1 MMTNENPLDKLTAS
15 FEPGNS
21 TQGTATYRHPD
32 EGAQLQQAYAL
43 LQQSATGNELLQFAQ
58 QNQIAVRMIKNKN
71 ATGYIPQS
79 KTIYIGTPVN
89 GAVSTP
95 MLALLV
101 AGAIREAQQELK
113 GFMPPDETKDLQQH
127 LTINHAKRADVL
139 YYQCA
144 VAYEVSETGDNKE
157 ILDEMRKIG
166 HGLIDIYIDERLR
179 G

>member
-1 MMTNENPLDKLTAS
+1 MTNENPLDKLSES
-15 FEPGNS
+15 FSSGKGKEGV
-21 TQGTATYRHPD
+21 ATYRHPD
-32 EGAQLQQAYAL
+32 EGALLQNAQAL
-43 LQQSATGNELLQFAQ
+43 LQQSGTGAELLAFSE
-58 QNQIAVRMIKNKN
+58 QNQVEVRLIKNKS
-71 ATGYIPQS
+71 ASGYIPQS
-79 KTIYIGTPVN
+79 KVVYIGAPVTGVLTP
-89 GAVSTP
+89 S
-95 MLALLV
+95 MLALLI
-101 AGAIREAQQELK
+101 AGGIREAQQELK

-144 VAYEVSETGDNKE
+144 VAYEINESAGNKE